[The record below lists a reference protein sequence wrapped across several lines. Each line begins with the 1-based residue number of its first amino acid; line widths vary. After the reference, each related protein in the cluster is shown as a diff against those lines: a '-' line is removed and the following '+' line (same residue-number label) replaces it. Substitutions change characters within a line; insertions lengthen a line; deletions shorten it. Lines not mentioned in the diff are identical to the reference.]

1 MKSYNNSVLD
11 KKRIKNFLSSIFSN
25 VFIDLRSFQFLN
37 YKIADFVKKMIDV
50 ACKLAKYRK
59 GTILRAKDV
68 RYFIYQNY
76 NFMPL
81 GFNFIKSNSPETKVS
96 FEITLSLVNNKNFSL
111 YLFVK

>member
-25 VFIDLRSFQFLN
+25 IFIDLRSFQFLN
-37 YKIADFVKKMIDV
+37 YKIVDFVKKMIDV
-50 ACKLAKYRK
+50 ACKLAIHRK

-81 GFNFIKSNSPETKVS
+81 GLNFIKSNKKKKTKK
-96 FEITLSLVNNKNFSL
+96 LKLQ
-111 YLFVK
+111 

>member
-1 MKSYNNSVLD
+1 MFINFKKYFKNMKSYNNSVLD

-81 GFNFIKSNSPETKVS
+81 GFNFIKSNKKKKTKK
-96 FEITLSLVNNKNFSL
+96 LRL
-111 YLFVK
+111 